1 VATGPGSTSRMK
13 KRNLVLGVAA
23 ALALAAVVAAKSD
36 LLPASWNPWS
46 PQDATAQAP
55 RAPAERT
62 VPVDVAVAVKKRVPV
77 RVDLLGTV
85 TPIAS
90 VAVKTRVDTEI
101 LAVHFQDGAI
111 VRQGDIL
118 FTLDARAVEAQL
130 HQAEGTLAK
139 DQAQLEGAERDVRR
153 YTDLVSKGATPVT
166 NLDNSKTQVATFEG
180 SVKADQAL
188 IENLKVQIGY
198 CTLRAQISGH
208 VSMAA
213 VKVGNFVRQADLT
226 PLATIMQTAPVY
238 VTFSLPQRS
247 LPELRAALANESAN
261 IDVLVPGDPRKASGQ
276 VTMIENTVDAT
287 TGTVPVRAT
296 MPNVDEI
303 LWPGTLVTV
312 RLNFREEDAVT
323 VPSIAVQVSQAG
335 PYLFVVK
342 DGVAN
347 VQQVKVART
356 LESETVLESG
366 LNGGESVVTEGQLLL
381 RNGSKVSTREI
392 KTGSAP

>member
-1 VATGPGSTSRMK
+1 MK
-13 KRNLVLGVAA
+13 KRNLVLGIAA
-23 ALALAAVVAAKSD
+23 ALALAAVVGAKSG

-46 PQDATAQAP
+46 PEGAVAQAP
-55 RAPAERT
+55 RAERN

-77 RVDLLGTV
+77 RVDLLGSV

-101 LAVHFQDGAI
+101 LGVHFQDGAM

-118 FTLDARAVEAQL
+118 FTLDARATEAQL

-166 NLDNSKTQVATFEG
+166 NLDNSKTQVATFQG
-180 SVKADQAL
+180 AIKADQAS

-198 CTLRAQISGH
+198 CTIRAQISGH

-226 PLATIMQTAPVY
+226 PIATIMQTAPVY

-261 IDVLVPGDPRKASGQ
+261 IEAIVPGDPRKASGQ
-276 VTMIENTVDAT
+276 VTMIENTVDPT

-296 MPNVDEI
+296 MPNADEI

-312 RLNFREEDAVT
+312 RLNFREEEAVT
-323 VPSIAVQVSQAG
+323 VPSIAIQVSQAG
-335 PYLFVVK
+335 SYVFVVK

-347 VQQVKVART
+347 VQPVKVART
-356 LESETVLESG
+356 LETETVLLSG
-366 LNGGESVVTEGQLLL
+366 LDGGESVVTEGQLLL
-381 RNGSKVSTREI
+381 NNGSKVSARQI
-392 KTGSAP
+392 KAGS

>member
-1 VATGPGSTSRMK
+1 MK

-23 ALALAAVVAAKSD
+23 VLALAAVVGAKSD
-36 LLPASWNPWS
+36 LFPASWNPWS
-46 PQDATAQAP
+46 PQGAVAQAP
-55 RAPAERT
+55 RGQAERA
-62 VPVDVAVAVKKRVPV
+62 VPVDVAVAAKKRVPV
-77 RVDLLGTV
+77 RVDLLGSV

-101 LAVHFQDGAI
+101 LAVHFQDGAT

-118 FTLDARAVEAQL
+118 FTLDARATEAQL
-130 HQAEGTLAK
+130 HQAEGMLAK

-166 NLDNSKTQVATFEG
+166 NLDNAKTQVATFEG
-180 SVKADQAL
+180 AIKADQAL

-198 CTLRAQISGH
+198 CTIRAQISGH

-226 PLATIMQTAPVY
+226 PIATIIQTAPVY

-261 IDVLVPGDPRKASGQ
+261 IEAIVPGDPRKASGQ
-276 VTMIENTVDAT
+276 VTMIENAVDPT

-296 MPNVDEI
+296 MPNTDEI

-312 RLNFREEDAVT
+312 RLNFREEEAVT
-323 VPSIAVQVSQAG
+323 VPSIAIQAG
-335 PYLFVVK
+335 QSGSYVFVVK
-342 DGVAN
+342 DGVAS
-347 VQQVKVART
+347 VQPVKVARS
-356 LESETVLESG
+356 LETETILASG
-366 LNGGESVVTEGQLLL
+366 LEGGETVVTEGQLLL
-381 RNGSKVSTREI
+381 RNGTKVSARQI
-392 KTGSAP
+392 KTGS

>member
-1 VATGPGSTSRMK
+1 MK

-23 ALALAAVVAAKSD
+23 ALAVAAVVGAKSG
-36 LLPASWNPWS
+36 LLPSSWNPWA
-46 PQDATAQAP
+46 PQRATAQAP
-55 RAPAERT
+55 RERN
-62 VPVDVAVAVKKRVPV
+62 VPVDVAVALKKRVPV

-101 LAVHFQDGAI
+101 LAVHFQDGAV
-111 VRQGDIL
+111 VRAGDIL
-118 FTLDARAVEAQL
+118 FTLDARAIEAQL

-166 NLDNSKTQVATFEG
+166 NLDNSKTQVATFAG
-180 SVKADQAL
+180 SIKADEAL
-188 IENLKVQIGY
+188 IDNLKVQIGY

-213 VKVGNFVRQADLT
+213 VKVGNFVRQADVT

-247 LPELRAALANESAN
+247 LPELRASLANESAN
-261 IDVLVPGDPRKASGQ
+261 IEVLVPGDPRKASGQ

-296 MPNVDEI
+296 MPNADEI

-323 VPSIAVQVSQAG
+323 VPSVAIQVGQEGA
-335 PYLFVVK
+335 YVFVVK

-347 VQQVKVART
+347 VKSVKVARAFDS
-356 LESETVLESG
+356 ESVLDSG
-366 LNGGESVVTEGQLLL
+366 LDGGETVVTEGQLLL
-381 RNGSKVSTREI
+381 NNGSKVSARQT
-392 KTGSAP
+392 KAGT

>member
-1 VATGPGSTSRMK
+1 MK

-23 ALALAAVVAAKSD
+23 ALALATVVGAKSG

-46 PQDATAQAP
+46 PQGAVAQAP
-55 RAPAERT
+55 RAERG
-62 VPVDVAVAVKKRVPV
+62 VPVDVAIAVKKRVPV
-77 RVDLLGTV
+77 RVDLLGSV

-101 LAVHFQDGAI
+101 LGVHFQDGAM

-118 FTLDARAVEAQL
+118 FTLDARAAEAQL

-153 YTDLVSKGATPVT
+153 YTDLVAKGATPVT

-180 SVKADQAL
+180 AVKADQAL

-198 CTLRAQISGH
+198 CTIRAQISGH

-226 PLATIMQTAPVY
+226 PIATIMQTAPVY

-247 LPELRAALANESAN
+247 LPELRASLANESAN
-261 IDVLVPGDPRKASGQ
+261 IEVLVPGDPRKATGQ
-276 VTMIENTVDAT
+276 VTMIENTVDPT

-296 MPNVDEI
+296 MPNTDEI

-323 VPSIAVQVSQAG
+323 VPSTAVQVGQDGA
-335 PYLFVVK
+335 YVFVVK
-342 DGVAN
+342 DGVAG
-347 VQQVKVART
+347 VRRVKVARA
-356 LESETVLESG
+356 LDSESVLESG
-366 LNGGESVVTEGQLLL
+366 LDGGETVVTEGQLLL
-381 RNGSKVSTREI
+381 NNGSKVSARQT
-392 KTGSAP
+392 KAGT

>member
-1 VATGPGSTSRMK
+1 MK

-23 ALALAAVVAAKSD
+23 ALALATVAGAETGVLPSG
-36 LLPASWNPWS
+36 LLPSSWNPWA
-46 PQDATAQAP
+46 PQAATSQAP
-55 RAPAERT
+55 RERN

-90 VAVKTRVDTEI
+90 VAVKPRIDTEI
-101 LAVHFQDGAI
+101 VAVHFQDGAQ

-118 FTLDARAVEAQL
+118 FTLDSRALAAQL
-130 HQAEGTLAK
+130 TAAQGALDK
-139 DQAQLEGAERDVRR
+139 DQAQLDGAQRDVRR
-153 YTDLVSKGATPVT
+153 YTDLVAKGATPVI
-166 NLDNSKTQVATFEG
+166 NLEAAQTQVGTFTG
-180 SVKADQAL
+180 AMKADQAL
-188 IENLKVQIGY
+188 IDNLKVQIDY
-198 CTLRAQISGH
+198 CNIRAPISGH

-213 VKVGNFVRQADLT
+213 LKVGNFVRQADLS
-226 PLATIMQTAPVY
+226 PIATIIQTSPVY

-261 IDVLVPGDPRKASGQ
+261 IEAIVPGDPRRASGQ

-296 MPNVDEI
+296 MPNTDEI

-323 VPSIAVQVSQAG
+323 VPSIAVQVGQSGA
-335 PYLFVVK
+335 YVFVVK
-342 DGVAN
+342 DGVAT
-347 VQQVKVART
+347 VRPVKVARAIEA
-356 LESETVLESG
+356 ESILESG
-366 LNGGESVVTEGQLLL
+366 LDGGETVVTEGQLLL
-381 RNGSKVSTREI
+381 NDGSKVSTRPA
-392 KTGSAP
+392 KVGS